1 MPFQLTDYD
10 RQLISNLNM
19 EITGGDPAF
28 GTNFGVVI
36 PFQFP
41 PTITTDSKDG
51 VWDLISFNKWEP
63 QPIFNGANARRVS
76 IRTVYAITGHTQN
89 GILWN
94 VERVAGVVRDIKGI
108 FYVPAEGQLPVFQIR
123 MYNHIPEDGR
133 QLTFRCLSVSEK
145 PGDTLIT
152 DSSGTYALKTEVS
165 IDLEMV
171 TQIVA
176 GDREEMPWPH
186 LVSQP
191 KPKWY

>member
-1 MPFQLTDYD
+1 MPFQLTEHDI
-10 RQLISNLNM
+10 QLVSNLNM
-19 EITGGDPAF
+19 EISGGTPEF
-28 GTNFGVVI
+28 GPNFGVVI

-41 PTITTDSKDG
+41 PTISSDSKDG
-51 VWDLISFNKWEP
+51 VWDLIPFNKWEP

-76 IRTVYAITGHTQN
+76 IRAVYVVTGHTQN

-94 VERVAGVVRDIKGI
+94 VARVAGVVRDTRAI
-108 FYVPAEGQLPVFQIR
+108 FYVPADGKLPVFKIR
-123 MYNHIPEDGR
+123 MYDHIPEKAA

-152 DSSGTYALKTEVS
+152 DSSGTYALKTEVA

-176 GDREEMPWPH
+176 NGEAEMPWPH
-186 LVSQP
+186 LVPQP
-191 KPKWY
+191 KPEWY